1 LLTEW
6 KSVGIALQEQSDGMN
21 AGENEQFP
29 SVASEAIVVVDLV
42 ESTAASNL
50 FGWYAVGRSLMRD
63 LRALI
68 TEVGRGRAL
77 QCIKSTG
84 DGYLFTFAHPTAAE
98 MAALNAIE
106 SCFELLDLINKRNA
120 KLPEERAINLR
131 FAVHFGEVD
140 VVENDREG
148 PHVSYTFRI
157 EGISRGS
164 LAMALNSIP
173 PEQFPLRNYVL
184 CSEEVT
190 GILNRRCNKWATSSL
205 GLLKLKGFSGWREVF
220 LVLPHSEAVAAAT

>member
-1 LLTEW
+1 MN
-6 KSVGIALQEQSDGMN
+6 DG
-21 AGENEQFP
+21 AGAQFP
-29 SVASEAIVVVDLV
+29 PVASEAIVVVDLV

-68 TEVGRGRAL
+68 AEVGGKRGL
-77 QCIKSTG
+77 QCVKSTG
-84 DGYLFTFAHPTAAE
+84 DGYLFTFADPAAAE
-98 MAALNAIE
+98 MAALNAIK
-106 SCFELLDLINKRNA
+106 SCFELLNLIGKRNGN
-120 KLPEERAINLR
+120 LPEERAINLR

-157 EGISRGS
+157 EAISRGS

-173 PEQFPLRNYVL
+173 PEQLPLSNYVL

-190 GILNRRCNKWATSSL
+190 GILNRRCNKWTTVSL

-220 LVLPHSEAVAAAT
+220 LVSRNGELSDGLPNLNA

>member
-1 LLTEW
+1 ME
-6 KSVGIALQEQSDGMN
+6 SVEN
-21 AGENEQFP
+21 GEFP

-68 TEVGRGRAL
+68 ASVGGSRGLR
-77 QCIKSTG
+77 CIKSTG
-84 DGYLFTFAHPTAAE
+84 DGYLFTFGDAAAAE
-98 MAALNAIE
+98 VAAVNAVE
-106 SCFELLDLINKRNA
+106 SCFELLNLIKEFNH

-148 PHVSYTFRI
+148 PHVSYVFRI
-157 EGISRGS
+157 EDISRGS
-164 LAMALNSIP
+164 LANALNSIP
-173 PEQFPLRNYVL
+173 PEHLPLSNYVL
-184 CSEEVT
+184 CSEAVM
-190 GILNRRCNKWATSSL
+190 GILNV
-205 GLLKLKGFSGWREVF
+205 EVIGGPHR
-220 LVLPHSEAVAAAT
+220 VLAC

>member
-1 LLTEW
+1 
-6 KSVGIALQEQSDGMN
+6 MN
-21 AGENEQFP
+21 AGENAQFP
-29 SVASEAIVVVDLV
+29 PVASEAIVVVDLV

-68 TEVGRGRAL
+68 AEVGGKRGL

-84 DGYLFTFAHPTAAE
+84 DGYLFTFANPAAAE

-106 SCFELLDLINKRNA
+106 SCFELLDLIGERNG

-157 EGISRGS
+157 EAISRGS
-164 LAMALNSIP
+164 LAVALNSIP
-173 PEQFPLRNYVL
+173 PEHLPLSNYIL

-190 GILNRRCNKWATSSL
+190 GILNRRCDRCKTASL

-220 LVLPHSEAVAAAT
+220 LVSPKERASAGLPDPSA

>member
-1 LLTEW
+1 MSVSETTSSP
-6 KSVGIALQEQSDGMN
+6 SVG
-21 AGENEQFP
+21 
-29 SVASEAIVVVDLV
+29 SEAIVVVDLV

-63 LRALI
+63 LRTLI
-68 TEVGRGRAL
+68 MEVGGTRGL

-84 DGYLFTFAHPTAAE
+84 DGYLFTFANSTAAE
-98 MAALNAIE
+98 LAALNAIE
-106 SCFELLDLINKRNA
+106 SCFEVLDLINKRNG
-120 KLPEERAINLR
+120 KLSEERAINLR

-173 PEQFPLRNYVL
+173 PEQLPLSNYVL
-184 CSEEVT
+184 CSEEVA
-190 GILNRRCNKWATSSL
+190 GILNRRCNRWATSSL
-205 GLLKLKGFSGWREVF
+205 GLLKLKGFSGWREAF
-220 LVLPHSEAVAAAT
+220 RVLPNSM

>member
-1 LLTEW
+1 M
-6 KSVGIALQEQSDGMN
+6 KAD
-21 AGENEQFP
+21 ENVQFP
-29 SVASEAIVVVDLV
+29 SVASEAIIVVDLV

-50 FGWYAVGRSLMRD
+50 FGWYAVVRSLMRD
-63 LRALI
+63 VRTLI
-68 TEVGRGRAL
+68 TKVGATRGL

-84 DGYLFTFAHPTAAE
+84 DGYLFTFANPAAAE
-98 MAALNAIE
+98 IAVLNAIE
-106 SCFELLDLINKRNA
+106 TCFDLLELVNKRNE

-157 EGISRGS
+157 EGVSRAS
-164 LAMALNSIP
+164 LAMAINSIP
-173 PEQFPLRNYVL
+173 PEQLPLSNYVL

-190 GILNRRCNKWATSSL
+190 GIVNRRSNQWTASSL

-220 LVLPHSEAVAAAT
+220 